1 MFPWERRP
9 WNRKSEAH
17 VWRIRHLN
25 NCIEAHRLRRNPH
38 GNGLPLADF
47 LHQELALARAW
58 RVFWRPV
65 LP

>member
-1 MFPWERRP
+1 MFPWERYV
-9 WNRKSEAH
+9 WERKASAH

-25 NCIEAHRLRRNPH
+25 NCMEFRQQRSR
-38 GNGLPLADF
+38 GDLADRIY
-47 LHQELALARAW
+47 QELALARAW